1 MESTTWRAEKLTS
14 LLNARMRITI
24 SDGRVFVGY
33 FMCIDRGRNTILAAA
48 DEFKNEERRF
58 VGLIMI
64 PGNHLVKAEIEA
76 VADGEEDPYM

>member
-1 MESTTWRAEKLTS
+1 MDSTWRANKLAS
-14 LLNARMRITI
+14 LLNERMRITI

-33 FMCIDRGRNTILAAA
+33 FMCIDRSRNTILAAA
-48 DEFKNEERRF
+48 DEFKNDERRF

-76 VADGEEDPYM
+76 VA